1 MIKIPKISPIL
12 RIALGLIALTTTSIF
27 IASLLG
33 LVPDVRTDKR
43 ESRRQLCE
51 SIAKTFAANANTLG
65 TERTRELL
73 QIAQDHNPEL
83 LSIGIRRA
91 DGKQLLEVADHFDHW
106 TLTGQTAS
114 TDDEIYVP
122 VLNGKELWGT
132 VETRY
137 AAMSAP
143 GLIGF
148 LSGYPEVL
156 LAAFVGLFGLVVY
169 YIYLRIVLQQLNPSK
184 VIPPRVR
191 KAFDSLAEGVL
202 VLDTKE
208 RIVLANKAFQEATD
222 LPMDLLMGKMASR
235 LPFTTK
241 LSPDG
246 ISVAAPWVKTLQ
258 GSETVQRQVMEF
270 SRGNEKPIFSVSCA
284 PILDGKEKNRGALAS
299 FENVTNLESQR
310 AELEVLVDSLTAA
323 TEEITDQNRELERLA
338 NVDSLTNCFNR
349 RSFLT
354 KFETFWE
361 RAEHSEK
368 SLSIV
373 MVDIDHF
380 KLVNDNHGHATGDDV
395 LRDVA
400 FVLLEKSR
408 ESDVVCRFG
417 GEEFAILLP
426 DTDIEHAKYV
436 AEQMRIAIERLIF
449 DEVSVT
455 ASLGVSSR
463 CFGAVSPQD
472 LLEQADKSLYFAKR
486 SGRNQTINWA
496 DVPRDIEIDESLLNR
511 ENLDGSRDIPFH
523 AVTALISSLA
533 FRDQATASHCRRVAD
548 LCVSIGENLLDLSS
562 CYTLEV
568 AGLLHD
574 VGKLSLPDSLLL
586 KCDALTEDEWK
597 VMRHH
602 EKIGVELVKTSF
614 ACAELTE
621 IIENFRIPYSQIVED
636 ELDVSQ
642 SAKILAIVDAYA
654 SMTADKTYRKAITS
668 EEAIEELKR
677 CAGEQFDPELAIKIA
692 AELSSKSHDI
702 DQNRERVS
710 KAAALGIGLQIQS
723 LSIALEKLDADGIEA
738 IALRLAETAEKG
750 GATQIA
756 EKARLISELNAE
768 VAEDGENYDLVMC
781 TIELLDLCRAS
792 QAALIETTVID

>member
-1 MIKIPKISPIL
+1 MIKLPKISPIL

-27 IASLLG
+27 VASLLG
-33 LVPDVRTDKR
+33 LVPDMRAEHR
-43 ESRRQLCE
+43 ESRRHLCE
-51 SIAKTFAANANTLG
+51 SIATTFTSNANSSG
-65 TERTRELL
+65 IKRTRELL
-73 QIAQDHNPEL
+73 QIAIDLNPDL

-91 DGKQLLEVADHFDHW
+91 DGTELLEIPEHFDHW
-106 TLTGQTAS
+106 TLADQSPS
-114 TDDEIYVP
+114 TDSEIYVP

-132 VETRY
+132 VETRFTPL
-137 AAMSAP
+137 SKP
-143 GLIGF
+143 GLMGKLASF
-148 LSGYPEVL
+148 PEL
-156 LAAFVGLFGLVVY
+156 ALAAFVGLFGLAAF
-169 YIYLRIVLQQLNPSK
+169 YIYLRFVLQQLNPSK

-222 LPMDLLMGKMASR
+222 LPMELLMGKQASR
-235 LPFTTK
+235 LPFATK
-241 LSPDG
+241 GSPDG
-246 ISVAAPWVKTLQ
+246 KDVVAPWVKTLQ

-270 SRGNEKPIFSVSCA
+270 NHGSKKPIFSVSCA
-284 PILDGKEKNRGALAS
+284 PILDGKDKSRGALAS
-299 FENVTNLESQR
+299 FENVTHIESQR
-310 AELEVLVDSLTAA
+310 AELETLVDSLTAA
-323 TEEITDQNRELERLA
+323 TEEITNQNRELERLA

-349 RSFLT
+349 RHFLT

-361 RAEHSEK
+361 VAKPSGK
-368 SLSIV
+368 FLSVV

-380 KLVNDNHGHATGDDV
+380 KTVNDNHGHATGDEV

-400 FVLLEKSR
+400 FVLLNKSR

-436 AEQMRIAIERLIF
+436 ADQMRIAIERLVF
-449 DEVSVT
+449 DDLSVT
-455 ASLGVSSR
+455 ASLGVSSL
-463 CFGAVSPQD
+463 CYGAVSPQD

-486 SGRNQTINWA
+486 NGRNQIINWN
-496 DVPRDIEIDESLLNR
+496 DVPKDIEIDESLVSR
-511 ENLDGSRDIPFH
+511 ENLEGAREIPFL

-533 FRDQATASHCRRVAD
+533 FRDQTTASHCRRVAD
-548 LCVSIGENLLDLSS
+548 LCVAIGEDILGLSS

-574 VGKLSLPDSLLL
+574 IGKLSLPDSLLL
-586 KCDALTEDEWK
+586 KSEALTDDEWK

-602 EKIGVELVKTSF
+602 EKIGVELVKTAFDSDV
-614 ACAELTE
+614 LTE
-621 IIENFRIPYSQIVED
+621 IVENFRIPYSRIIED
-636 ELDVSQ
+636 KLEVSQ
-642 SAKILAIVDAYA
+642 SAKILAIVDAFA
-654 SMTADKTYRKAITS
+654 SMTADQTYRKAITS

-677 CAGEQFDPELAIKIA
+677 CAGHQFDPELIEKITV
-692 AELSSKSHDI
+692 ELGSKSHGLE
-702 DQNRERVS
+702 QERERVS
-710 KAAALGIGLQIQS
+710 KAAALSIGLQIQS

-738 IALRLAETAEKG
+738 IALRLVETAEKE

-768 VAEDGENYDLVMC
+768 VAEEGENYDLVMC

-792 QAALIETTVID
+792 QAALIETTVL